1 MFKAVCTTNDKNKNS
16 KLVELIK
23 SGLRDLRNEIE
34 NMSEEEKQIEKP
46 NEIVNIVER
55 ILEFNNLN
63 QRGQGLKI
71 LTPNQMLS
79 RLPTFLAN

>member
-1 MFKAVCTTNDKNKNS
+1 MIKINS

-23 SGLRDLRNEIE
+23 SGLSDLRNEIE
-34 NMSEEEKQIEKP
+34 NISEEGKQIENP

-71 LTPNQMLS
+71 LTPNQIIS
-79 RLPTFLAN
+79 RLPIF

>member
-23 SGLRDLRNEIE
+23 SGLRYLRNEIE
-34 NMSEEEKQIEKP
+34 NMSKEEKQIEKP

-71 LTPNQMLS
+71 LTPN
-79 RLPTFLAN
+79 

>member
-1 MFKAVCTTNDKNKNS
+1 MIKINS

-23 SGLRDLRNEIE
+23 SGLIDLRNEIE
-34 NMSEEEKQIEKP
+34 NMSEEEKQIENP

-71 LTPNQMLS
+71 LTPNEILS
-79 RLPTFLAN
+79 RLPIFLAN

>member
-34 NMSEEEKQIEKP
+34 NMSREEKQIEKP

-71 LTPNQMLS
+71 LTPN
-79 RLPTFLAN
+79 

>member
-34 NMSEEEKQIEKP
+34 NMSKEEKQIEKP

>member
-1 MFKAVCTTNDKNKNS
+1 MFKAVYTTNDKNKNS

-34 NMSEEEKQIEKP
+34 NMSKEEKQIEKP

>member
-71 LTPNQMLS
+71 LTPN
-79 RLPTFLAN
+79 

>member
-1 MFKAVCTTNDKNKNS
+1 MIKINS

-23 SGLRDLRNEIE
+23 SGLSDLRNEIE
-34 NMSEEEKQIEKP
+34 NISEEGKQIENP

-71 LTPNQMLS
+71 LTPNEILS
-79 RLPTFLAN
+79 RLPIFLAN

>member
-1 MFKAVCTTNDKNKNS
+1 MIKINS
-16 KLVELIK
+16 KSVELIK
-23 SGLRDLRNEIE
+23 SGLSDLRNEIE
-34 NMSEEEKQIEKP
+34 NMSEEEKQIENP

-71 LTPNQMLS
+71 LTPNQILS
-79 RLPTFLAN
+79 RLPIFLAN

>member
-34 NMSEEEKQIEKP
+34 NMSKEEKQIEKP

-71 LTPNQMLS
+71 LTPN
-79 RLPTFLAN
+79 